1 MDLDIDIHVDISILY
16 GKLIKI
22 DDRPVK
28 GVEVFAVVSEHGDED
43 HVAEETH
50 DGRNEKHE
58 ALQPPLQPLKQ
69 LHPN

>member
-1 MDLDIDIHVDISILY
+1 MWIGIYLSISVLY

-43 HVAEETH
+43 QVAEETH
-50 DGRNEKHE
+50 DGRDEEHE

-69 LHPN
+69 LHCN